1 MDNKTTPQIS
11 LYTIAQNS
19 EKIKQH
25 IHSERKKE
33 DEILMSFSD
42 LQRKNYLF
50 KKINTSRDFDLC
62 FFVLTI
68 IGKNNRIFI

>member
-50 KKINTSRDFDLC
+50 EKYQKAEQYALENKLGLDILNP
-62 FFVLTI
+62 
-68 IGKNNRIFI
+68 KN